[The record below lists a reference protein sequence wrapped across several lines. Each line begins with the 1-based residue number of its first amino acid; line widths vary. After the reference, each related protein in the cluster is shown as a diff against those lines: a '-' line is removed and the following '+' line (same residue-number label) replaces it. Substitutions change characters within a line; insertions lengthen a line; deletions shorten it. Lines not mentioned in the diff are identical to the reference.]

1 MSIPTTHYPPAT
13 VESASRSSATT
24 ISARATFPFKP
35 ASTLIA
41 LQKLQ
46 ADVENRSYLDAC
58 HYVTPPCS
66 RPRPDMTESTLQQND
81 IFFIEIDEDSTD
93 ETSNGQSKVQ
103 SNDSGPSAPDNIR
116 RTTVAIAGG
125 TILSVGLV
133 CIPLPIIP
141 GSLIAYGGLMILAT
155 EFDSAKKA
163 MDTVNKSIEKWR
175 ADGKD
180 KETNAAGD
188 EGGGN
193 PKSLSNEAD
202 KSKEDVGGA
211 NGRSAKNE
219 KMIHYLGKVFMLNSD
234 YSDSYERKDAVESK
248 HYASGQTLA
257 PVSPTCHSQLFG
269 CDSLSFHND
278 HDDENDKTHVT
289 HARFQRLG
297 SDESVPLNALDQRN
311 ELSHGN
317 DDDSF
322 WVTFGCSP
330 FLNE

>member
-1 MSIPTTHYPPAT
+1 MSIPTTHYPPAA

-24 ISARATFPFKP
+24 IPARATFPFKP

-46 ADVENRSYLDAC
+46 ANVENRSYVDAC

-66 RPRPDMTESTLQQND
+66 RPRPDMTESTLQQHD
-81 IFFIEIDEDSTD
+81 TFFIEIDEDSTD
-93 ETSNGQSKVQ
+93 EISNGQSKVQ

-116 RTTVAIAGG
+116 RTTVAITGG

-175 ADGKD
+175 ADDKE
-180 KETNAAGD
+180 KETNSAAAG
-188 EGGGN
+188 EGG
-193 PKSLSNEAD
+193 KQTISMSNE
-202 KSKEDVGGA
+202 SA
-211 NGRSAKNE
+211 NGRPAKKE
-219 KMIHYLGKVFMLNSD
+219 EMKHFLGKVLMLNSEN
-234 YSDSYERKDAVESK
+234 SDTCEREDAVEN
-248 HYASGQTLA
+248 
-257 PVSPTCHSQLFG
+257 PVSPTCHAELFG
-269 CDSLSFHND
+269 CDSLSFHDD
-278 HDDENDKTHVT
+278 HDDENENTLVT

-311 ELSHGN
+311 ELLLSREDTFGSSHGN
-317 DDDSF
+317 DDDCF

-330 FLNE
+330 FLDE